1 MFVHIAAAARHTHTC
16 TYTHIHTHTQGGERD
31 ARKQQQLETQQRA
44 AEQAR
49 RAATPHID
57 PVSRFLAREREQRAL
72 TAAHL
77 AGQTDTTAI
86 VPPAL
91 SMSMSPSG
99 GRAHTHSAADSFV
112 AVEHIGVTLHARHA
126 ERLAAKEALA
136 RRLHAAEVPA
146 RPVIN
151 ASSSTRSL
159 LAASASRSQGVG
171 FGGGGGSG
179 PVSPEHA
186 HAHAGLFAVAS
197 PRSLSAMRAV
207 PVEDRLLEAGAASEA
222 RLLLARQRQMQD
234 ERERNAMRPFYA
246 ST

>member
-1 MFVHIAAAARHTHTC
+1 
-16 TYTHIHTHTQGGERD
+16 
-31 ARKQQQLETQQRA
+31 
-44 AEQAR
+44 
-49 RAATPHID
+49 
-57 PVSRFLAREREQRAL
+57 
-72 TAAHL
+72 
-77 AGQTDTTAI
+77 
-86 VPPAL
+86 
-91 SMSMSPSG
+91 MSPGG
-99 GRAHTHSAADSFV
+99 GRAHSAADSFV

-159 LAASASRSQGVG
+159 LAASASRAQGVGVG
-171 FGGGGGSG
+171 FGSGSGSG

-186 HAHAGLFAVAS
+186 HAHAGLFAAAS
-197 PRSLSAMRAV
+197 PRSVSAMRAV

-234 ERERNAMRPFYA
+234 ERERNAVRPFYA
-246 ST
+246 SK

>member
-1 MFVHIAAAARHTHTC
+1 MCLSPLSAAARHTHAL
-16 TYTHIHTHTQGGERD
+16 THTTHSQGGERD

-44 AEQAR
+44 AEHAR

-86 VPPAL
+86 APPAL
-91 SMSMSPSG
+91 LVSPGG
-99 GRAHTHSAADSFV
+99 GRAHSHTHSAADSFV

-146 RPVIN
+146 RPIIN

-159 LAASASRSQGVG
+159 LAASASRAHGVG
-171 FGGGGGSG
+171 VG
-179 PVSPEHA
+179 V
-186 HAHAGLFAVAS
+186 
-197 PRSLSAMRAV
+197 
-207 PVEDRLLEAGAASEA
+207 
-222 RLLLARQRQMQD
+222 
-234 ERERNAMRPFYA
+234 
-246 ST
+246 